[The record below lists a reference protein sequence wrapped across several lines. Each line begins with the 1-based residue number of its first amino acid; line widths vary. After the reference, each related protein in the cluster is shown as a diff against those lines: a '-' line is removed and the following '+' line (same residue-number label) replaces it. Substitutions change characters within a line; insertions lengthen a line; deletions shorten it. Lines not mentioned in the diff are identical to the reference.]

1 MIRTIVNTFFFLLYN
16 GESVE
21 IQDHKGALQI
31 ASKLVIL
38 LGKLIF
44 AFLSMRQDYSEFTFL
59 QPSGLE
65 IYNESGFLY
74 VYNGQK
80 LEVFE
85 IRWARVAVISTCDAI
100 VEVFIS
106 MFMFLLWFFGCK
118 EPAQV
123 KSGCLLEFQL
133 QCSGLRN

>member
-80 LEVFE
+80 L
-85 IRWARVAVISTCDAI
+85 
-100 VEVFIS
+100 
-106 MFMFLLWFFGCK
+106 
-118 EPAQV
+118 
-123 KSGCLLEFQL
+123 KSLK
-133 QCSGLRN
+133 